1 LSDQGR
7 LHDLLDAITAGAS
20 AAEIGGIPLPETYR
34 AAVTRRCDVE
44 KTLLIPEANRDPVS
58 TLRIERM
65 ATPSIAPDEVIV
77 AVMASSINFNT
88 VWSSIFAPIPTF
100 KFLDKMAKDGGWAAR
115 HGGDRHV
122 LGSDASGVVIAA
134 GSLVRRWSPGD
145 QVVIHSNWV
154 SGEDPGT
161 YQDSMRATSQRAWG
175 FETNFGG
182 LAELSL
188 VKASQLMRKP
198 LHLSWVES
206 ASSTLCNATAY
217 RMLISPNGAGLRL
230 GDSVLIW
237 GATGGVGS
245 FAVQLALAAGADPI
259 CVVSRPDRVALLRR
273 LGVRHIIDRG
283 AEGYRF
289 LSSDGSTVNES
300 EVARFGDR
308 VREFCSDGVDVVLEH
323 PGRETM
329 QASIAS
335 CRPGGK
341 VVTCAATT
349 GALIQFDASL
359 ASRRSI
365 RIVGSH
371 FANYWENDRAN
382 QLLEQGI
389 VQPTLTA
396 TYPLEKV
403 AYATSLVWSGGHDGK
418 IGINCLAEAGTG
430 VADPAA
436 RAVMGEHAITRF
448 AQAAVSG
455 TKDFAAGQADGVIA

>member
-1 LSDQGR
+1 VSDQQR
-7 LHDLLDAITAGAS
+7 LLELLHAIAGSAS
-20 AAEIGGIPLPETYR
+20 AAEIGGLPLPETYR
-34 AAVTRRCDVE
+34 AAVTRRSDVE
-44 KTLLIPEANRDPVS
+44 RTLRISEVNRDPVS
-58 TLRIERM
+58 TLRIERV
-65 ATPSIAPDEVIV
+65 ATPSVAPDEVLV

-100 KFLDKMAKDGGWAAR
+100 VFLDKLAKEGGWSAR

-122 LGSDASGVVIAA
+122 LGSDASGVVVAA
-134 GSLVRRWSPGD
+134 GSVVRRWSPGD
-145 QVVIHSNWV
+145 HVVVHGNWV

-161 YQDSMRATSQRAWG
+161 YQDAMRAKSQRAWG

-182 LAELSL
+182 LADLAV

-198 LHLSWVES
+198 LHLSWAES

-273 LGVRHIIDRG
+273 LGVRHVIDRV
-283 AEGYRF
+283 AEGYQF
-289 LSSDGSTVNES
+289 LSADGTTVNTS

-308 VREFCSDGVDVVLEH
+308 VREFTSDGVDVVLEH

-349 GALIQFDASL
+349 GALIHFDASL

-365 RIVGSH
+365 QIVGSH

-382 QLLEQGI
+382 LLLEQGI

-396 TYPLEKV
+396 TYPLEEV
-403 AYATSLVWSGGHDGK
+403 PLATRLVSSGGHHGK
-418 IGINCLAEAGTG
+418 IGINCLAEAGSG
-430 VADPAA
+430 VSDPIA
-436 RAVMGEHAITRF
+436 RAAMGERVITRF
-448 AQAAVSG
+448 ARASLSG
-455 TKDFAAGQADGVIA
+455 SKDFGGGQVDEVIS